1 MKLEGSLDAFSL
13 PDIFQLLSFTKK
25 SGGLHLRRAT
35 TRASVYFRDGAVTGA
50 SSDDG
55 RQALARRV
63 VGSAGVGET
72 ELTAAVE
79 RSANEGIGVS
89 RALLDAGAVD
99 PDFLRSLVAEQIVD
113 AVFDLLR
120 WSEGDFS
127 FTVDEP
133 GPDDVGISLGVEPV
147 VNDAR
152 SRLES
157 WDHACRVVPS
167 PETVLALPV
176 GVREDPVV
184 TRGEWALLALVDGRR
199 TVAELVALAGRGDY
213 AVVSQLAALI
223 ERGLLKV
230 RTQDAGEGA
239 LALARRQDI
248 LGRLENER
256 VAAAADEIDLI
267 DATPT
272 AFAPL
277 SPAGVVPDAVDAY
290 PADERDDQSV
300 FADVSF
306 GEPSPASTVAS
317 VLAAAAAGEPAPFS
331 RPAAPPN
338 PAPSRDGEP
347 TPMQRPAARAD
358 ESGAPHLVA
367 DTRVT
372 VADARV
378 TVADARV
385 TVADTRVTPARPEPF
400 MPRRRPE
407 FPDDSQRPSITRI
420 GGGSNSGS
428 NSGGHGGAGASAAV
442 AGAAGL
448 AVAESADKS
457 HIERDPSVN
466 KSLLLRL
473 IAGVRGL

>member
-1 MKLEGSLDAFSL
+1 VKLEGSLDAFSL

-35 TRASVYFRDGAVTGA
+35 TRGSVYFRDGAVTGA
-50 SSDDG
+50 SSDNG
-55 RQALARRV
+55 RQALARRL

-72 ELTAAVE
+72 ELSAAVE
-79 RSANEGIGVS
+79 RAANEGIGVS

-99 PDFLRSLVAEQIVD
+99 PDFLRSLVAEQVVD

-157 WDHACRVVPS
+157 WDHACRIVPS

-176 GVREDPVV
+176 GVREDPVL

-230 RTQDAGEGA
+230 RTQEAGEGA

-248 LGRLENER
+248 LARLENDR
-256 VAAAADEIDLI
+256 VLAAADETDEILVPP
-267 DATPT
+267 ATI
-272 AFAPL
+272 FAPL
-277 SPAGVVPDAVDAY
+277 PPVVLAPDPAEES
-290 PADERDDQSV
+290 ADDHSGANGAL
-300 FADVSF
+300 ADVSF
-306 GEPSPASTVAS
+306 DDASTASTVAS
-317 VLAAAAAGEPAPFS
+317 VLAAAAAGEPSPFTRS
-331 RPAAPPN
+331 
-338 PAPSRDGEP
+338 PAPAPLRDVEP
-347 TPMQRPAARAD
+347 APMQRPAARVDDGVA
-358 ESGAPHLVA
+358 AHL
-367 DTRVT
+367 
-372 VADARV
+372 
-378 TVADARV
+378 
-385 TVADTRVTPARPEPF
+385 VADTRVTPARPEPF

-407 FPDDSQRPSITRI
+407 FPDDSPRPSITRI
-420 GGGSNSGS
+420 GGG
-428 NSGGHGGAGASAAV
+428 GGGGGGAAAAV
-442 AGAAGL
+442 
-448 AVAESADKS
+448 AVAESADQKS

>member
-1 MKLEGSLDAFSL
+1 VKLEGSLDAFSL

-35 TRASVYFRDGAVTGA
+35 TRGSVYFRDGAVTGA

-55 RQALARRV
+55 RQALARRL
-63 VGSAGVGET
+63 VGSAGIGET
-72 ELTAAVE
+72 ELSAAVE
-79 RSANEGIGVS
+79 RAANEGIGVS

-199 TVAELVALAGRGDY
+199 TVAGLVALAGRGDY

-248 LGRLENER
+248 LGRLENEQ
-256 VAAAADEIDLI
+256 VAAAVDDVEPIETAP
-267 DATPT
+267 AT

-277 SPAGVVPDAVDAY
+277 PPAGVVPDLAENDAADDQRSADAAFVDA
-290 PADERDDQSV
+290 
-300 FADVSF
+300 SF
-306 GEPSPASTVAS
+306 NEASPASTVAS
-317 VLAAAAAGEPAPFS
+317 VLAAAAAGEPSPFL
-331 RPAAPPN
+331 RPAAPAAPV
-338 PAPSRDGEP
+338 PSRADVEP
-347 TPMQRPAARAD
+347 TPMQRPAARLDDGVA
-358 ESGAPHLVA
+358 AHL
-367 DTRVT
+367 
-372 VADARV
+372 
-378 TVADARV
+378 
-385 TVADTRVTPARPEPF
+385 VADTRVTPARPEPF

-407 FPDDSQRPSITRI
+407 FPDDSSRPSITRI
-420 GGGSNSGS
+420 GGGGS
-428 NSGGHGGAGASAAV
+428 AT

-448 AVAESADKS
+448 AVAESPDKS

>member
-35 TRASVYFRDGAVTGA
+35 TRGSVYFRDGAVTGA
-50 SSDDG
+50 SSDNG
-55 RQALARRV
+55 RQALARRL

-72 ELTAAVE
+72 ELSAAVE
-79 RSANEGIGVS
+79 RAANEGIGVS

-99 PDFLRSLVAEQIVD
+99 PDFLRSLVAEQVVD

-157 WDHACRVVPS
+157 WDHACRIVPS

-176 GVREDPVV
+176 GVREDPVL

-230 RTQDAGEGA
+230 RTQEAGEGA

-248 LGRLENER
+248 LARLENDR
-256 VAAAADEIDLI
+256 VAAAADEPDEILVAP
-267 DATPT
+267 ATI
-272 AFAPL
+272 FAPL
-277 SPAGVVPDAVDAY
+277 PPVVLAPDPAEES
-290 PADERDDQSV
+290 ADDHSGANGAL
-300 FADVSF
+300 ADVSF
-306 GEPSPASTVAS
+306 DDASTASTVAS
-317 VLAAAAAGEPAPFS
+317 VLAAAAAGEPSPFIRS
-331 RPAAPPN
+331 
-338 PAPSRDGEP
+338 PAPAPLRDVEP
-347 TPMQRPAARAD
+347 APMQRPAARVDDGVA
-358 ESGAPHLVA
+358 AHL
-367 DTRVT
+367 
-372 VADARV
+372 
-378 TVADARV
+378 
-385 TVADTRVTPARPEPF
+385 VADTRVTPARPEPF

-407 FPDDSQRPSITRI
+407 FPDDSPRPSITRI
-420 GGGSNSGS
+420 GGG
-428 NSGGHGGAGASAAV
+428 GAAAAV
-442 AGAAGL
+442 
-448 AVAESADKS
+448 AVAESADQKS

>member
-35 TRASVYFRDGAVTGA
+35 TRGSVYFRDGAVTGA

-55 RQALARRV
+55 RQALARRL

-72 ELTAAVE
+72 ELAAAVE
-79 RSANEGIGVS
+79 RAATEGVGVS

-99 PDFLRSLVAEQIVD
+99 PDFLRSLVAEQVVD

-213 AVVSQLAALI
+213 AVVSALAALI

-230 RTQDAGEGA
+230 RTQEAGEGA

-256 VAAAADEIDLI
+256 IAAATDEADAIVVAP
-267 DATPT
+267 ATV
-272 AFAPL
+272 FAPL
-277 SPAGVVPDAVDAY
+277 PPVSAAPDPAESQVDDES
-290 PADERDDQSV
+290 ADEAV
-300 FADVSF
+300 FADASF
-306 GEPSPASTVAS
+306 GDASTASTVAS
-317 VLAAAAAGEPAPFS
+317 VLAAAAAGEPSPFT
-331 RPAAPPN
+331 RTPA
-338 PAPSRDGEP
+338 PAPSSGDIEP
-347 TPMQRPAARAD
+347 APMQRPAARAD
-358 ESGAPHLVA
+358 DGVAPHL
-367 DTRVT
+367 
-372 VADARV
+372 
-378 TVADARV
+378 
-385 TVADTRVTPARPEPF
+385 VADTRVTPARPEPF

-407 FPDDSQRPSITRI
+407 FPDDSPRPSITRI
-420 GGGSNSGS
+420 GGG
-428 NSGGHGGAGASAAV
+428 GGAAAAV
-442 AGAAGL
+442 AGSAGL
-448 AVAESADKS
+448 AVAESADHKS

>member
-1 MKLEGSLDAFSL
+1 VKLEGSLDAFSL

-35 TRASVYFRDGAVTGA
+35 TRGSVYFRDGAVTGA

-55 RQALARRV
+55 RQALARRL

-72 ELTAAVE
+72 ELSAAVE
-79 RSANEGIGVS
+79 RAATEGIGVS

-99 PDFLRSLVAEQIVD
+99 PDFLRSLVAEQVVD

-157 WDHACRVVPS
+157 WDHACRIVPS

-176 GVREDPVV
+176 GLREDPVL

-248 LGRLENER
+248 LARLENNR
-256 VAAAADEIDLI
+256 VTAAADEVDEILAPP
-267 DATPT
+267 ATI
-272 AFAPL
+272 FAPL
-277 SPAGVVPDAVDAY
+277 PPVALATDAAEDSADDHSGANGVL
-290 PADERDDQSV
+290 
-300 FADVSF
+300 ADVAFSDA
-306 GEPSPASTVAS
+306 STASTVAS
-317 VLAAAAAGEPAPFS
+317 VLAAAAAGEPSPFTRS
-331 RPAAPPN
+331 PA
-338 PAPSRDGEP
+338 PAPSHDVEP
-347 TPMQRPAARAD
+347 APMQRPAARVDDGVA
-358 ESGAPHLVA
+358 AHL
-367 DTRVT
+367 
-372 VADARV
+372 
-378 TVADARV
+378 
-385 TVADTRVTPARPEPF
+385 VADTRVTPARPEPF

-407 FPDDSQRPSITRI
+407 FPDDSARPSITRI
-420 GGGSNSGS
+420 GGGS
-428 NSGGHGGAGASAAV
+428 GGGGGAAA
-442 AGAAGL
+442 AAGL
-448 AVAESADKS
+448 AVAESTDQKS

>member
-1 MKLEGSLDAFSL
+1 VKLEGSLDAFSL

-25 SGGLHLRRAT
+25 SGGLHLLRAT
-35 TRASVYFRDGAVTGA
+35 TRGSVYFRDGAVTGA

-55 RQALARRV
+55 RQALARRL

-72 ELTAAVE
+72 ELSAAVE
-79 RSANEGIGVS
+79 RAANEGIGVS

-99 PDFLRSLVAEQIVD
+99 PDFLRSLVAEQVVD

-176 GVREDPVV
+176 GVREDPVL

-230 RTQDAGEGA
+230 RTPDAGEGA

-248 LGRLENER
+248 LARLENDR
-256 VAAAADEIDLI
+256 VPAAADEADTILVPP
-267 DATPT
+267 ATI
-272 AFAPL
+272 FAPL
-277 SPAGVVPDAVDAY
+277 PPAVVVPEPVEDQA
-290 PADERDDQSV
+290 DDQSGANGV
-300 FADVSF
+300 FADASF
-306 GEPSPASTVAS
+306 GDASTASTVAS
-317 VLAAAAAGEPAPFS
+317 VLAAAAAGEPSPFT
-331 RPAAPPN
+331 RT
-338 PAPSRDGEP
+338 PAPAPARDDVEP

-358 ESGAPHLVA
+358 DGVAAHL
-367 DTRVT
+367 
-372 VADARV
+372 
-378 TVADARV
+378 
-385 TVADTRVTPARPEPF
+385 VADTRVTPARPEPF

-407 FPDDSQRPSITRI
+407 FPDDTPRPSITRI
-420 GGGSNSGS
+420 GGGG
-428 NSGGHGGAGASAAV
+428 GGAAAAV
-442 AGAAGL
+442 AGL
-448 AVAESADKS
+448 AVAESTDKS

>member
-1 MKLEGSLDAFSL
+1 VKLEGSLDAFSL

-35 TRASVYFRDGAVTGA
+35 TRGSVYFRDGSVTGA

-55 RQALARRV
+55 RQALARRL

-72 ELTAAVE
+72 ELSAAVE
-79 RSANEGIGVS
+79 RAANEGIGVS

-99 PDFLRSLVAEQIVD
+99 PDFLRSLVAEQVVD

-157 WDHACRVVPS
+157 WDHACRIVPS

-199 TVAELVALAGRGDY
+199 TVAELVSLAGRGDY

-230 RTQDAGEGA
+230 RTQDTGEGA
-239 LALARRQDI
+239 SALARRQDI
-248 LGRLENER
+248 LARLENDW
-256 VAAAADEIDLI
+256 VAAAPEEADEILVQP
-267 DATPT
+267 ATT
-272 AFAPL
+272 FAPL
-277 SPAGVVPDAVDAY
+277 PPIVLAPD
-290 PADERDDQSV
+290 PMQESGDDQSANGV
-300 FADVSF
+300 HADASF
-306 GEPSPASTVAS
+306 GDASTASTVAS
-317 VLAAAAAGEPAPFS
+317 VLAAAAAGEPAPFTRS
-331 RPAAPPN
+331 PAS
-338 PAPSRDGEP
+338 APSHDVEP
-347 TPMQRPAARAD
+347 APMQRPAARVD
-358 ESGAPHLVA
+358 EGIAAHL
-367 DTRVT
+367 
-372 VADARV
+372 
-378 TVADARV
+378 
-385 TVADTRVTPARPEPF
+385 VADTRVTPARPEPF

-407 FPDDSQRPSITRI
+407 FPDDSPRPSITRI
-420 GGGSNSGS
+420 GGGG
-428 NSGGHGGAGASAAV
+428 GGAAAAV
-442 AGAAGL
+442 AGL
-448 AVAESADKS
+448 AVADDDQKS

>member
-1 MKLEGSLDAFSL
+1 VKLEGSLDAFSL

-35 TRASVYFRDGAVTGA
+35 TRGSVYFRDGAVTGA

-63 VGSAGVGET
+63 VGSAGVGEN

-79 RSANEGIGVS
+79 RAATEGVGVS

-133 GPDDVGISLGVEPV
+133 GPDDVGISLGIEPV

-152 SRLES
+152 SRLEA

-176 GVREDPVV
+176 GVRDDPVL

-248 LGRLENER
+248 LSRLENER
-256 VAAAADEIDLI
+256 VAAAAD
-267 DATPT
+267 DADAIVLPPATI
-272 AFAPL
+272 FAPL
-277 SPAGVVPDAVDAY
+277 PPALVAPDSAESD
-290 PADERDDQSV
+290 PADDENGAAAA
-300 FADVSF
+300 FADVRF
-306 GEPSPASTVAS
+306 GDISPASTVAS
-317 VLAAAAAGEPAPFS
+317 VLAAAAAGEQSPPA
-331 RPAAPPN
+331 RPQA
-338 PAPSRDGEP
+338 PAPSRGDVEP
-347 TPMQRPAARAD
+347 TPMQRPAARLDDGVA
-358 ESGAPHLVA
+358 AHL
-367 DTRVT
+367 
-372 VADARV
+372 
-378 TVADARV
+378 
-385 TVADTRVTPARPEPF
+385 VADTRVTPARPEPF

-407 FPDDSQRPSITRI
+407 FPDDGARPGITRI
-420 GGGSNSGS
+420 GGG
-428 NSGGHGGAGASAAV
+428 GGATAAV

-448 AVAESADKS
+448 AVAESAEHKS

>member
-25 SGGLHLRRAT
+25 SGGLHLQRAA
-35 TRASVYFRDGAVTGA
+35 TRGSVYFRDGGVTGA

-55 RQALARRV
+55 RQALARRL

-79 RSANEGIGVS
+79 RAANEGIGVS

-99 PDFLRSLVAEQIVD
+99 PDFLRSLVAEQVVD

-157 WDHACRVVPS
+157 WDHACRIVPS

-213 AVVSQLAALI
+213 AVVSALAALI

-248 LGRLENER
+248 LARIENDR
-256 VAAAADEIDLI
+256 VAAAADEPEILVPP
-267 DATPT
+267 ATV
-272 AFAPL
+272 FAPL
-277 SPAGVVPDAVDAY
+277 PPVVLAPDHVEHDS
-290 PADERDDQSV
+290 ADDHSG
-300 FADVSF
+300 ANGVSF
-306 GEPSPASTVAS
+306 GDASTASTVAS
-317 VLAAAAAGEPAPFS
+317 VLAAAAAGEPAPLTRS
-331 RPAAPPN
+331 PAPAPA
-338 PAPSRDGEP
+338 PASTPSRDIEP
-347 TPMQRPAARAD
+347 APMRRPAARVD
-358 ESGAPHLVA
+358 EGLSAHL
-367 DTRVT
+367 
-372 VADARV
+372 
-378 TVADARV
+378 
-385 TVADTRVTPARPEPF
+385 VADTRVTPARPEPF
-400 MPRRRPE
+400 MPRRRPD
-407 FPDDSQRPSITRI
+407 FPDDTGRPTITRI
-420 GGGSNSGS
+420 GGG
-428 NSGGHGGAGASAAV
+428 GGGGAAAATV
-442 AGAAGL
+442 GAAGL
-448 AVAESADKS
+448 AVAEPTDHAS

>member
-35 TRASVYFRDGAVTGA
+35 TRGSVYFRDGSVTGA

-55 RQALARRV
+55 RQALARRL
-63 VGSAGVGET
+63 VGAAGVGET
-72 ELTAAVE
+72 ELSAAVE
-79 RSANEGIGVS
+79 RAANEGIGVS

-99 PDFLRSLVAEQIVD
+99 PDFLRSLVAEQVVD

-133 GPDDVGISLGVEPV
+133 GPDDVGISVGVEPV

-152 SRLES
+152 SRLEA

-176 GVREDPVV
+176 GVREDPVL

-223 ERGLLKV
+223 ERGLLQV

-248 LGRLENER
+248 LARLENDR
-256 VAAAADEIDLI
+256 VAAAADEA
-267 DATPT
+267 DAIPVPPPT
-272 AFAPL
+272 IFAPL
-277 SPAGVVPDAVDAY
+277 PPAVVVPAAAEDDSADAQNGEDA
-290 PADERDDQSV
+290 V
-300 FADVSF
+300 FADDSF
-306 GEPSPASTVAS
+306 GLASTASTASTVAS
-317 VLAAAAAGEPAPFS
+317 VLAAAAAGEPSPFTRS
-331 RPAAPPN
+331 PA
-338 PAPSRDGEP
+338 PAPSRSDVET
-347 TPMQRPAARAD
+347 TPMQRPAARLD
-358 ESGAPHLVA
+358 NGVAPHL
-367 DTRVT
+367 
-372 VADARV
+372 
-378 TVADARV
+378 
-385 TVADTRVTPARPEPF
+385 VADTRVTPARPEPF

-407 FPDDSQRPSITRI
+407 FPDDSLRPGITRI
-420 GGGSNSGS
+420 GGG
-428 NSGGHGGAGASAAV
+428 GGAAAAV

-448 AVAESADKS
+448 AVAEPTDHKS

>member
-25 SGGLHLRRAT
+25 SGGLHLRRAH
-35 TRASVYFRDGAVTGA
+35 TRGSVYFRDGAVTSA

-55 RQALARRV
+55 RQALARRL
-63 VGSAGVGET
+63 VGSTGVGET
-72 ELTAAVE
+72 ELSAAVE
-79 RSANEGIGVS
+79 RAANEGVGVS

-99 PDFLRSLVAEQIVD
+99 PDFLRSLVAEQVVD

-157 WDHACRVVPS
+157 WDHACRIVPS

-184 TRGEWALLALVDGRR
+184 TRGDWALLALVDGRR

-223 ERGLLKV
+223 ERGLLNV

-248 LGRLENER
+248 LARLENDR
-256 VAAAADEIDLI
+256 VTAAADESDEILEAP
-267 DATPT
+267 ATV
-272 AFAPL
+272 FAPL
-277 SPAGVVPDAVDAY
+277 PPVVLAPDPVEESANDHSDASG
-290 PADERDDQSV
+290 AL
-300 FADVSF
+300 ADVSF
-306 GEPSPASTVAS
+306 DDASTASTVAS
-317 VLAAAAAGEPAPFS
+317 VLAAAAGEPSPFTRS
-331 RPAAPPN
+331 
-338 PAPSRDGEP
+338 PAPARSHDVEP
-347 TPMQRPAARAD
+347 APMQRPAARVDDGVA
-358 ESGAPHLVA
+358 AHL
-367 DTRVT
+367 
-372 VADARV
+372 
-378 TVADARV
+378 
-385 TVADTRVTPARPEPF
+385 VADTRVTPARPEPF

-407 FPDDSQRPSITRI
+407 FPDDSPRPSITRI
-420 GGGSNSGS
+420 GGGAA
-428 NSGGHGGAGASAAV
+428 SGGAAAAV
-442 AGAAGL
+442 
-448 AVAESADKS
+448 AVAESADQKS

>member
-1 MKLEGSLDAFSL
+1 VKLEGSLDAFSL

-35 TRASVYFRDGAVTGA
+35 TRGSVYFRDGAVTGA

-55 RQALARRV
+55 RQALARRL

-79 RSANEGIGVS
+79 RAANEGIGVS

-133 GPDDVGISLGVEPV
+133 GPDDVGISFGVEPV

-152 SRLES
+152 SRLDS

-199 TVAELVALAGRGDY
+199 TVAELVSLAGRGDY

-256 VAAAADEIDLI
+256 VAAAVE
-267 DATPT
+267 DAEVILVPPATI
-272 AFAPL
+272 FAPL
-277 SPAGVVPDAVDAY
+277 PPAVLAPD
-290 PADERDDQSV
+290 PAEADQDDQSGAEAV
-300 FADVSF
+300 FADVNF
-306 GEPSPASTVAS
+306 GEASPASTVAS
-317 VLAAAAAGEPAPFS
+317 VLAAAAAGEPSPFP
-331 RPAAPPN
+331 RTAAPAAPV
-338 PAPSRDGEP
+338 PSRGDVEP
-347 TPMQRPAARAD
+347 TPMQRPAARLDDGVA
-358 ESGAPHLVA
+358 AHL
-367 DTRVT
+367 
-372 VADARV
+372 
-378 TVADARV
+378 
-385 TVADTRVTPARPEPF
+385 VADTRVTPARPEPF

-407 FPDDSQRPSITRI
+407 FPDDSPRPGITRI
-420 GGGSNSGS
+420 GGGG
-428 NSGGHGGAGASAAV
+428 GGAAA
-442 AGAAGL
+442 AAGGAAGL
-448 AVAESADKS
+448 AVAESADHKS

>member
-1 MKLEGSLDAFSL
+1 VKLEGSLDAFSL

-25 SGGLHLRRAT
+25 SGGLHLRRAA
-35 TRASVYFRDGAVTGA
+35 TRGSVYFRDGSVTGA

-55 RQALARRV
+55 RQALARRL

-79 RSANEGIGVS
+79 RAANEGIGVS

-99 PDFLRSLVAEQIVD
+99 PDFLRSLVAEQVVD

-127 FTVDEP
+127 FSVDEP

-157 WDHACRVVPS
+157 WDHACRIVPS

-176 GVREDPVV
+176 GVREDPVL

-199 TVAELVALAGRGDY
+199 TVAGLVALAGRGDY

-230 RTQDAGEGA
+230 RTPDAGEGA

-248 LGRLENER
+248 LARLENGR
-256 VAAAADEIDLI
+256 VAPAADEVDEVLPPA
-267 DATPT
+267 ATV
-272 AFAPL
+272 FAPL
-277 SPAGVVPDAVDAY
+277 PPALVEPD
-290 PADERDDQSV
+290 PAEQDPTDDHDSAGRIL
-300 FADVSF
+300 ADVSF
-306 GEPSPASTVAS
+306 GDASTASTVAS
-317 VLAAAAAGEPAPFS
+317 VLAAAAAGEPSPFTRS
-331 RPAAPPN
+331 PA
-338 PAPSRDGEP
+338 PAPSRGDVET
-347 TPMQRPAARAD
+347 TPLQRPAARVDDGVA
-358 ESGAPHLVA
+358 AHL
-367 DTRVT
+367 
-372 VADARV
+372 
-378 TVADARV
+378 
-385 TVADTRVTPARPEPF
+385 VADTRVTPARPEPF

-407 FPDDSQRPSITRI
+407 FPDDGQRPSITRI
-420 GGGSNSGS
+420 GGG
-428 NSGGHGGAGASAAV
+428 GGAATA
-442 AGAAGL
+442 AAGL
-448 AVAESADKS
+448 AVAESADHKS

>member
-25 SGGLHLRRAT
+25 SGGLHLRRAA
-35 TRASVYFRDGAVTGA
+35 TRGCVYFRDGAVTGA

-55 RQALARRV
+55 RQALARRL

-72 ELTAAVE
+72 ELTAAVD
-79 RSANEGIGVS
+79 RAATEGIGVS

-99 PDFLRSLVAEQIVD
+99 PEFLGSLVTEQVVD

-133 GPDDVGISLGVEPV
+133 GPDDVGISLGVEHV
-147 VNDAR
+147 VADAR
-152 SRLES
+152 SRLDS

-176 GVREDPVV
+176 EVREDPVV

-230 RTQDAGEGA
+230 RTPDAGEGA

-248 LGRLENER
+248 LSRLENDR
-256 VAAAADEIDLI
+256 VTAAAEELETISVAPV
-267 DATPT
+267 TV
-272 AFAPL
+272 FAPL
-277 SPAGVVPDAVDAY
+277 PPVEVMPDPAESD
-290 PADERDDQSV
+290 PADDHSGGEATL
-300 FADVSF
+300 ADASF
-306 GEPSPASTVAS
+306 GDVSPASTVAS
-317 VLAAAAAGEPAPFS
+317 VLAAAAAGEPSPFS
-331 RPAAPPN
+331 RTQPPAPTRDDAPP
-338 PAPSRDGEP
+338 ALL
-347 TPMQRPAARAD
+347 QRPAARLDDGVA
-358 ESGAPHLVA
+358 AHL
-367 DTRVT
+367 
-372 VADARV
+372 
-378 TVADARV
+378 
-385 TVADTRVTPARPEPF
+385 VADTRVTPARPEPF

-407 FPDDSQRPSITRI
+407 FPDDGPRPSITRI
-420 GGGSNSGS
+420 GGGG
-428 NSGGHGGAGASAAV
+428 GASAAV
-442 AGAAGL
+442 AGAAGAAGL
-448 AVAESADKS
+448 AVADLAEHKS
-457 HIERDPSVN
+457 HIDRDPSVN